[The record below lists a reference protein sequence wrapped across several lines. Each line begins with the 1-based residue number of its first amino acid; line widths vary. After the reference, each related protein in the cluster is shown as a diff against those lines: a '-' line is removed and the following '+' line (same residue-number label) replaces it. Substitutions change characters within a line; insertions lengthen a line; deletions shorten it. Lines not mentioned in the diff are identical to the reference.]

1 MLFMESRGIIYLPEE
16 MLEQPFELIKI
27 NGENIQGGLRTHKL
41 IQGKRI
47 ELTHKRIFDVCFSS
61 AVILLILTW
70 LVPIIAL
77 LIKLDSRGPVF
88 FLQKRVGK
96 GGLNFICFKFRTM
109 FVNQDPR
116 KIERGRNDTNIT
128 GIGRFLRQSNLDELP
143 QFFNVF
149 LGTMSVVGPR
159 PHIYSDCRRFSY
171 FIANYHDR
179 NLFKPGITG
188 LAQVKGYHGP
198 VSDQVS
204 MFRRYHWDMIYI
216 KKFSILLDLKVVCKT
231 AWQRISWL
239 FLYIF

>member
-1 MLFMESRGIIYLPEE
+1 MESRGTIYLPEE

-27 NGENIQGGLRTHKL
+27 NRGNEQGGPRTHKL
-41 IQGKRI
+41 IQGKQI
-47 ELTHKRIFDVCFSS
+47 EFVSKRIFDICFSS

-77 LIKLDSRGPVF
+77 LIKMDSRGPVF
-88 FLQKRVGK
+88 FLQRRVGK

-109 FVNQDPR
+109 FAHQDPR
-116 KIERGRNDTNIT
+116 KIELERNDSNIT
-128 GIGRFLRQSNLDELP
+128 GIGKFLRQSNLDELP
-143 QFFNVF
+143 QFLNVL
-149 LGTMSVVGPR
+149 LGSMSVVGPR

-171 FIANYHDR
+171 FIANYHNR

-198 VSDQVS
+198 VSDPVS

-216 KKFSILLDLKVVCKT
+216 KRFSILLDLKIVCKT